1 MSHSYV
7 SICKLY
13 IEVKFMV
20 ICWFIYITEI
30 ELFFPVFIKT
40 VKQSNGK
47 KEGNFSLFR
56 LNSKCAKYLLQLFV
70 PTDTK
75 VWYFL
80 SMRRQKTNQN
90 IKKCEKWRAER
101 NRTEKKVFVKKG
113 GKYSPESKVNMMKL

>member
-1 MSHSYV
+1 
-7 SICKLY
+7 
-13 IEVKFMV
+13 MV

-30 ELFFPVFIKT
+30 ELFSSIYKNKK

-56 LNSKCAKYLLQLFV
+56 LNSKCAKYLLHLFV

-80 SMRRQKTNQN
+80 SMRRQKKQPEH
-90 IKKCEKWRAER
+90 KKNVKNEEQKEAEQ
-101 NRTEKKVFVKKG
+101 KK
-113 GKYSPESKVNMMKL
+113 SIC